1 MDDVPSARWRKAPSS
16 AWGVSPGVIARA
28 ACTHGTSAML
38 TLSHDDGHVEAE
50 VELHSDQ
57 AGDAWKVR
65 FYNDN
70 VRAATVW
77 RQTGSADG
85 GGSLSVSRLLTHH
98 PGSDAIAA
106 TAINQV
112 TKERCLVRATI

>member
-1 MDDVPSARWRKAPSS
+1 
-16 AWGVSPGVIARA
+16 
-28 ACTHGTSAML
+28 ML

-50 VELHSDQ
+50 VELHSDK

-65 FYNDN
+65 FYNDS
-70 VRAATVW
+70 VRAATVS
-77 RQTGSADG
+77 RQAGSADV

-98 PGSDAIAA
+98 SGSDAIAA

-112 TKERCLVRATI
+112 TKERCLVRASI